1 MSLIEIDNLTF
12 AYPESEPCLTNVSSA
27 VETGEVLLLV
37 GAAASGKSSFLR
49 AIPGLIPNSSGGTIS
64 GQVTTAGRRTQDV
77 EPAAFAGI
85 IGFIHQE
92 PGEGF
97 IADGVDAELRFGL
110 VQLGLS
116 ERAIERRIDEAT
128 DLMALGSLRGRRL
141 SECSG
146 GERQRVALAAALS
159 MAPTVL
165 LADEPTGAL
174 DPGAADDFIDA
185 MHRVNEDLGTTIVVA
200 EHRLE
205 RFLPRGVQALH
216 LERGRVVA
224 QGALQRLI
232 AEVPCIP
239 MVVQLARLRGWS
251 EIPLTVRDARE
262 LASHDHGLHA
272 QTVRTPDETPGPT
285 LIRARGLT
293 VSLRAQASPA
303 LNHVSIEVA
312 EGSCIGVLGRNGS
325 GKTTLLRALAG
336 IIPIV
341 QGEIDRCADTTV
353 GYVTH
358 DPSSLFTERTLRGE
372 LERTRALRSLAPDSE
387 LVDRWLNLVR
397 LSHVASRSARTLSGG
412 QRIRAAM
419 ATIGVAEDRVLAL
432 DEPTRGLDA
441 DGQAVLRDVV
451 AYTRSRGGA
460 VLLATHDLELIASLA
475 DRIITMSNGRIS
487 DEGTPREI
495 LTTGLLRP
503 ALARIVPDALTLA
516 DIPPAR

>member
-1 MSLIEIDNLTF
+1 MDDI
-12 AYPESEPCLTNVSSA
+12 
-27 VETGEVLLLV
+27 
-37 GAAASGKSSFLR
+37 
-49 AIPGLIPNSSGGTIS
+49 
-64 GQVTTAGRRTQDV
+64 RRTS
-77 EPAAFAGI
+77 
-85 IGFIHQE
+85 
-92 PGEGF
+92 
-97 IADGVDAELRFGL
+97 RF
-110 VQLGLS
+110 
-116 ERAIERRIDEAT
+116 D
-128 DLMALGSLRGRRL
+128 
-141 SECSG
+141 
-146 GERQRVALAAALS
+146 
-159 MAPTVL
+159 
-165 LADEPTGAL
+165 
-174 DPGAADDFIDA
+174 
-185 MHRVNEDLGTTIVVA
+185 
-200 EHRLE
+200 
-205 RFLPRGVQALH
+205 
-216 LERGRVVA
+216 
-224 QGALQRLI
+224 RLI
-232 AEVPCIP
+232 AGA
-239 MVVQLARLRGWS
+239 ARLMAEAAGPPAARRPNPADAVVDQPAPGAGTAPGADLLDDD
-251 EIPLTVRDARE
+251 ERRLAAGLMRVNHVGEVCAQALYEGHALTVRDARE